1 MQTTCKHIKSSGAR
15 CRAVALTG
23 HPFCFWHSRIYRSH
37 VEANRWYPNLYN
49 PENCAEERQKNP
61 DTDWNFSGV
70 RANYPDSDALP
81 PLEDAESIQISISLI
96 LRALADSRIQHK
108 QAALMLYALQI
119 AANNVRA
126 VKPAIEDS
134 VSHIARTQ
142 EGFEIAGDSEVS
154 QVSEASATLQ
164 STAPPALEVL
174 SKPPA
179 TEVNPQ
185 PLEVAA

>member
-1 MQTTCKHIKSSGAR
+1 MQTTCKHVKSSGAR

-49 PENCAEERQKNP
+49 AENCAEERKKNP
-61 DTDWNFSGV
+61 DADWNFSGI

-81 PLEDAESIQISISLI
+81 PLEDPESIQISISLI

-134 VSHIARTQ
+134 VPHIARTQ
-142 EGFEIAGDSEVS
+142 EGFEIAVDSEVS
-154 QVSEASATLQ
+154 EVAAALQ
-164 STAPPALEVL
+164 SIASPTLEIL

-179 TEVNPQ
+179 TEVTPQ
-185 PLEVAA
+185 LMEEAA